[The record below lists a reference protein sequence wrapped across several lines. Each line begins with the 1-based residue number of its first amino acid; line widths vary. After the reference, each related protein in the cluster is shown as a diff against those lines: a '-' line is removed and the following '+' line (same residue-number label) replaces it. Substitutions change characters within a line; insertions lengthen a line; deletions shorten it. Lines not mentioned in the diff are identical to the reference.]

1 MSAVANVTP
10 LLDNEVPRID
20 TGLVQFDVLRKLVD
34 KLEQDAVTSHDAAS
48 VRGPAA
54 GAAAPV
60 TGTVTSKRRRFAPV
74 NAIAASAPRPNV
86 PTFEELLED
95 FRQLGEQKGK
105 GENSQIGSILKAV
118 EGSYLGVFDRQ
129 KDKHGTGVDDATR
142 LAEAYLLSR
151 SKNALFDRK
160 APTSRKTASYIRKA
174 IELGAWSKGGPG
186 EPLQTVNNL
195 MAIWRDLRKRNTAGM
210 EDAVNAFQK
219 FQRVQL
225 KRDTVC
231 TDAELKSFCFVPVRD
246 MRTDAEIIEAV
257 RKSIG
262 KLINGKAEKGN
273 VKNDMPEV
281 KAIFDKCTKALTAIA
296 KAKAPQS
303 TQPQPPTP

>member
-1 MSAVANVTP
+1 M
-10 LLDNEVPRID
+10 
-20 TGLVQFDVLRKLVD
+20 
-34 KLEQDAVTSHDAAS
+34 
-48 VRGPAA
+48 
-54 GAAAPV
+54 
-60 TGTVTSKRRRFAPV
+60 
-74 NAIAASAPRPNV
+74 NAMAASAPKPNV
-86 PTFEELLED
+86 PTFEELLEK
-95 FRQLGEQKGK
+95 FRLLGEEKGK
-105 GENSQIGSILKAV
+105 GEDAQIKGILQAC
-118 EGSYLGVFDRQ
+118 EGGYLGVFDRA
-129 KDKHGTGVDDATR
+129 KDKHGTGVDDATK

-174 IELGAWSKGGPG
+174 IELGSWPKGGPG
-186 EPLQTVNNL
+186 EPLQTVNRL
-195 MAIWRDLRKRNTAGM
+195 MTTWRDLRKRNTQGM

-219 FQRVQL
+219 YQRVQL

-231 TDAELKSFCFVPVRD
+231 TDAELKAFCFTPVKD

-257 RKSIG
+257 RKSIL
-262 KLINGKAEKGN
+262 KLVNGKAEKGN

-281 KAIFDKCTKALTAIA
+281 KAIADKCTKALAAIA